1 MDTDTAKTQVAGVV
15 DSAREKTQAQ
25 AEQAVE
31 KGRGVLR
38 TQVDSRSTQAGQ
50 QAQSVAEA
58 LRQTATQLR
67 GSGDEQKVRY
77 AGIADQGAERLDR
90 AGGYLADSDAEELL
104 SKVEDVARQQPWLV
118 AGAGLFLGIAA
129 ARFLKAS
136 SNERYYQRRPA
147 YGRQATSWAP
157 TRALTEPGISESPV
171 LAAPTV

>member
-67 GSGDEQKVRY
+67 GSGDEQKARY
-77 AGIADQGAERLDR
+77 AGIADQGADRLDR
-90 AGGYLADSDAEELL
+90 MGGYLAETEAEELL
-104 SKVEDVARQQPWLV
+104 SNVEDVARRQPWLM
-118 AGAGLFLGIAA
+118 AGAGFFLGIAA

-136 SNERYYQRRPA
+136 SSERYYQHQPMDGPRS
-147 YGRQATSWAP
+147 TSWAQ
-157 TRALTEPGISESPV
+157 PGTLPELETSQVAIP
-171 LAAPTV
+171 ATPTV